1 MKNEI
6 SDSDEGG
13 ETRVGSARPLL
24 EYRPL
29 RRTVSPLFYVISHMR
44 GLRLTLFQDLGIMP
58 RTRVCILRE
67 GEAGDADLG

>member
-13 ETRVGSARPLL
+13 ETRVGSALPLL

-44 GLRLTLFQDLGIMP
+44 GLFPSYSVPGSRDY
-58 RTRVCILRE
+58 
-67 GEAGDADLG
+67 A